1 MEKVEM
7 DRMWNGMDGMWNG
20 MNRKG
25 WKGLK
30 WLEYGMEGRGM
41 KWNRVS
47 GLASCWMCQSF
58 DLANPG

>member
-1 MEKVEM
+1 
-7 DRMWNGMDGMWNG
+7 MWNGMDGMWNG

-30 WLEYGMEGRGM
+30 WLGYGMEGRGM

-58 DLANPG
+58 DLINPG

>member
-30 WLEYGMEGRGM
+30 CLEYGMEGRGM